1 LENKKKEP
9 VQARM
14 AMIFEAESGNT
25 LSNKIY
31 EILLNKI
38 INGEIKPGTRLIERD
53 LAEEFGV
60 SRTPIRE
67 ALNRLAKDDLI
78 EVMPHR
84 GAYVK
89 GLKAKDIVEIY
100 DIRASL
106 ERLALR
112 LAIPSIPS
120 SEIKRLKYMV
130 KHNSSNT
137 TENEIQHLVSMDRE
151 FHRLIAS
158 YCDNRRLVAMLE
170 NLANVVNVFRIMD
183 APIEDRAKKALQ
195 EHLAI
200 LDAIEKRDVELACK
214 LITEHIEASKQ
225 SILRHF
231 GHILR

>member
-1 LENKKKEP
+1 
-9 VQARM
+9 
-14 AMIFEAESGNT
+14 MIFEAESGNT

-89 GLKAKDIVEIY
+89 GLKAEDIIEIY

-112 LAIPSIPS
+112 LAIPSIPP
-120 SEIKRLKYMV
+120 SEIKRLKHMV
-130 KHNSSNT
+130 ESDTLNT
-137 TENEIQHLVSMDRE
+137 KENEIQHLVTIDRE

-158 YCDNRRLVAMLE
+158 CCNNKRLVALLE
-170 NLANVVNVFRIMD
+170 NLANVVNVFRMMD